1 LIRELENRGI
11 GRPATFAAIVD
22 TILRR
27 EYVRT
32 EKGRL
37 APTPLGEKAVAF
49 LNGAFSFIDY
59 DFTKEME
66 SSLDGI
72 AGRKADYA
80 DVLGKAYERLQ
91 AELGAFA
98 SRYGVSAERTRREP
112 ETTAFTCIVCGKPLV
127 HMQGQKRDGS
137 GKYDFFSC
145 SDRNCNASYPNED
158 GKPGEARKKPEPTKY
173 KCKSCGKPLVH
184 MQGQKRDGSGEYD
197 FFSCSDRNCNA
208 SYPNEDGKPG
218 EARKKLEPTKYKCK
232 SCGKPL
238 VRRESA
244 KGPFFGC
251 SGFPSCKRLYQEKD
265 GKPDFGGKKK

>member
-27 EYVRT
+27 EYVRI

-37 APTPLGEKAVAF
+37 VPTPLGEKAVAL

-91 AELGAFA
+91 KELGAFA

-112 ETTAFTCIVCGKPLV
+112 ETTAFTCTVCGKPLV

-137 GKYDFFSC
+137 GACDFFSC
-145 SDRNCNASYPNED
+145 SDRNCNASYANED
-158 GKPGEARKKPEPTKY
+158 GKPGEARKKP
-173 KCKSCGKPLVH
+173 
-184 MQGQKRDGSGEYD
+184 
-197 FFSCSDRNCNA
+197 
-208 SYPNEDGKPG
+208 
-218 EARKKLEPTKYKCK
+218 EPTKYKCK